1 MGGGTWSDAAY
12 RKSVKGR
19 SAFAYSDDTLS
30 RSRSEWKCHQLL
42 DPYGLKIR
50 ESRDSAEHPE
60 SNAILTG
67 LDVTGSMGV
76 VVVAVRDSLG
86 KLMDMLLEGKYISDP
101 QILFYAVG
109 DASPDS
115 RRENGMC
122 DTIPFQVSQFESDN
136 RINDQITKVVLEG
149 GGGGQNTES
158 YELGFYCAD
167 RHTSIDCFEK
177 RGRKGYLFS
186 IGDELPYPAVS
197 KKEVKKIF
205 NATLQND
212 VPLAEVVKN
221 AQRKYNI
228 FHIIPKGS
236 NHYNDP
242 DIRNTW
248 AKILGGKQ
256 FVFMLEDP
264 DATAET
270 IAVAIA
276 LNEGSMTLE
285 DGLKIVA
292 KNSGQKIAT
301 VVRKALEDLAEYT
314 LREVKS
320 KPASSKDSKKD
331 SKKKEEKGKKDS
343 DGWKL

>member
-1 MGGGTWSDAAY
+1 MGGGSWSDKVY
-12 RKSVKGR
+12 RGSVKGAR
-19 SAFAYSDDTLS
+19 AFEYSNDVLS
-30 RSRSEWKCHQLL
+30 KSISEWKCHQLL

-60 SNAILTG
+60 SNAIITG
-67 LDVTGSMGV
+67 LDVTGSMSL

-86 KLMDMLLEGKYISDP
+86 KLMEMLLEGKYIADP

-109 DASPDS
+109 DAT
-115 RRENGMC
+115 C
-122 DTIPFQVSQFESDN
+122 DAIPFQISQFESDI
-136 RINDQITKVVLEG
+136 RINEQITKVVLEG
-149 GGGGQNTES
+149 NGGGQNTES

-186 IGDELPYPAVS
+186 IGDELPYPEVS

-205 NATLQND
+205 NASLQDD
-212 VPLAEVVKN
+212 VPLEAVAESVRK
-221 AQRKYNI
+221 KYNV

-236 NHYNDP
+236 SNYGDSE
-242 DIRNTW
+242 IRNTW

-256 FVFMLEDP
+256 FALMLEDP

-276 LNEGSMTLE
+276 LNEGSLAFE
-285 DGLKIVA
+285 EGLKVVA
-292 KNSGQKIAT
+292 KKSGQKTAN
-301 VVRKALEDLAEYT
+301 VVRNALENFAEYAS
-314 LREVKS
+314 REAKNKPGIPKS
-320 KPASSKDSKKD
+320 PKKKNGKDKKD
-331 SKKKEEKGKKDS
+331 TG
-343 DGWKL
+343 GLKL